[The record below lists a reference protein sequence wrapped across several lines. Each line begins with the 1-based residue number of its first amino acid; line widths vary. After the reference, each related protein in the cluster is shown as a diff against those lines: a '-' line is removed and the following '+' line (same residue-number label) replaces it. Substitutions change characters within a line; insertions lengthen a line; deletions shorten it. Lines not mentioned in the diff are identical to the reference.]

1 MNIKK
6 NCIDAGKKD
15 KKLTVKKL
23 ENKILNRQM
32 LRKKNEVVSL
42 LRTNNS
48 RQFNATKLLSPFQTN
63 FT

>member
-6 NCIDAGKKD
+6 FALTPAKKD

-32 LRKKNEVVSL
+32 LRKKKW
-42 LRTNNS
+42 S
-48 RQFNATKLLSPFQTN
+48 RKFIENKQF
-63 FT
+63 